1 MNNDKYIQAIDNSIK
16 LHMQEELA
24 RKIEKDEEYKKK
36 MNDFKLDIYLKYF
49 SPFARSFK
57 G

>member
-1 MNNDKYIQAIDNSIK
+1 MNKNKYIQAIENSIK
-16 LHMQEELA
+16 TSMQEELA
-24 RKIEKDEEYKKK
+24 QKIVKDKEYKKK
-36 MNDFKLDIYLKYF
+36 IDDFKLDIYLKYF

>member
-1 MNNDKYIQAIDNSIK
+1 
-16 LHMQEELA
+16 MQEELA
-24 RKIEKDEEYKKK
+24 QKIVKDEEYKKK
-36 MNDFKLDIYLKYF
+36 IDDFKLDIYLKYF